1 MARYRKIDVR
11 IWGDEKFQALSGLEP
26 SGKALWLYLLTSP
39 STNSIPGL
47 FRAGEAAMA
56 EELEWPLKAFREAF
70 GEVFRQG
77 LAEADWKARVIW
89 IPNALKYNR
98 PESPNVVA
106 SWAVSWD
113 EIPECRLKHIANA
126 ALKDFTEGLGEA
138 FAKAFAKACPK
149 PSGKAMPNQE
159 QEQEQDKEQ
168 EQDRSLPGVA
178 AAPPLASPA
187 LLTFKAQ
194 GKTDKWE
201 LTQSQADEWQKL
213 YPALDVIA
221 CCRKAFAWAEANPAK
236 RKTAK
241 GMPAFLVN
249 WLNREVN
256 SSNGHGAN
264 AKASRDCDRCSG
276 KGFIEKP
283 DEHGG
288 WSMVKHPC
296 KRCQGTGKF

>member
-11 IWGDEKFQALSGLEP
+11 IWGDAKFQALSGLEP

-39 STNSIPGL
+39 NTNSIPGL
-47 FRAGEAAMA
+47 FRCGEAAMA
-56 EELEWPLKAFREAF
+56 EELDWPLKAFREAF
-70 GEVFRQG
+70 GEVFREG

-113 EIPECRLKHIANA
+113 EIPECRLKHIANK
-126 ALKDFTEGLGEA
+126 ALEDFTEGLGEA

-149 PSGKAMPNQE
+149 PSAKAMPNQE

-168 EQDRSLPGVA
+168 EQYRSLPGVA

-187 LLTFKAQ
+187 VLTFTTQ
-194 GKTDKWE
+194 GKEKSWA
-201 LTQSQADEWQKL
+201 LTQAQVDAWRDL
-213 YPALDVIA
+213 YPGLEVIVA
-221 CCRKAFAWAEANPAK
+221 CRKALAWTEANPAK

-249 WLNREVN
+249 WLNREAN
-256 SSNGHGAN
+256 SGGGRNG
-264 AKASRDCDRCSG
+264 AKPRTASEERRTWGSDAGREAHYESQIVEF
-276 KGFIEKP
+276 KVPE
-283 DEHGG
+283 
-288 WSMVKHPC
+288 
-296 KRCQGTGKF
+296 

>member
-126 ALKDFTEGLGEA
+126 ALRDFTEGLGEA

-187 LLTFKAQ
+187 VLTFTTQ
-194 GKTDKWE
+194 GKEKSWP
-201 LTQSQADEWQKL
+201 LTQAQVDAWREL
-213 YPALDVIA
+213 YPGLEVIVA
-221 CCRKAFAWAEANPAK
+221 CRKALAWTEANPAK

-249 WLNREVN
+249 WLNREAN
-256 SSNGHGAN
+256 SGGGRNGT
-264 AKASRDCDRCSG
+264 
-276 KGFIEKP
+276 KP
-283 DEHGG
+283 RTPSEERRT
-288 WSMVKHPC
+288 W
-296 KRCQGTGKF
+296 GTDAGREAHYESQIVEFKVPE

>member
-1 MARYRKIDVR
+1 
-11 IWGDEKFQALSGLEP
+11 
-26 SGKALWLYLLTSP
+26 
-39 STNSIPGL
+39 
-47 FRAGEAAMA
+47 
-56 EELEWPLKAFREAF
+56 
-70 GEVFRQG
+70 
-77 LAEADWKARVIW
+77 
-89 IPNALKYNR
+89 
-98 PESPNVVA
+98 
-106 SWAVSWD
+106 
-113 EIPECRLKHIANA
+113 
-126 ALKDFTEGLGEA
+126 
-138 FAKAFAKACPK
+138 
-149 PSGKAMPNQE
+149 
-159 QEQEQDKEQ
+159 
-168 EQDRSLPGVA
+168 
-178 AAPPLASPA
+178 
-187 LLTFKAQ
+187 LTFNTQ
-194 GKTDKWE
+194 GKTDKWD
-201 LTQSQADEWQKL
+201 LTERQADEWQKL

-288 WSMVKHPC
+288 WSMVKHSC